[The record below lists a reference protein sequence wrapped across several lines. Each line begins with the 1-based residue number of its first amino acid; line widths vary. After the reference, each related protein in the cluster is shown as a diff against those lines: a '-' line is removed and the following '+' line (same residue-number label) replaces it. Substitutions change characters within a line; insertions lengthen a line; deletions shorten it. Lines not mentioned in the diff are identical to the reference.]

1 MSDLRKIRESKLD
14 EREPKTLERRQ
25 ILALEDMADAIE
37 GIRQDIAGLVQM
49 LPILMK
55 PPK

>member
-1 MSDLRKIRESKLD
+1 MSDLRKIRESKLE

-37 GIRQDIAGLVQM
+37 GIRQDLAGLVQM
-49 LPILMK
+49 LPTLMQT
-55 PPK
+55 PK